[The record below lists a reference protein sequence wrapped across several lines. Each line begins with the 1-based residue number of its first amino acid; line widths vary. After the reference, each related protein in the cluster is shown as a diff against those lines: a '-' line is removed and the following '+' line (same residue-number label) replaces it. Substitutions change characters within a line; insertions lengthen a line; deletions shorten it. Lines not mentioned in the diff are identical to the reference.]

1 MDFRPGHKRSKAF
14 RFDDL
19 EAFVPKGESGPGG
32 GLGSRG
38 SINRGRGGAKLQ
50 ASISLEARFDA
61 SSTRIPNNSDAS
73 IDKGLGSE
81 ISDDNL
87 SRYSVRSD
95 ISGIGISRGLNRSS
109 TGSSPSLSSF
119 KFGASSVSVSRYSVR
134 SLLRHVAKSAPK
146 SRPMVLGNRDSEGTS
161 TEANSLHS
169 NSSSDV
175 CDDRYGLYRPLISAF
190 SFYDQERDWG
200 ALSTTS
206 TSEDGL
212 TELKEPLL
220 GNDSGL
226 TRTGT
231 LSPAR
236 QPSIHHP
243 ADHSGMPPLSGIINY
258 SSEDLSDVESL
269 SELGDYSLS
278 PSSFRSEYRASK
290 TVVYVFSP
298 LF

>member
-19 EAFVPKGESGPGG
+19 EAFVPKGEGGPG

-38 SINRGRGGAKLQ
+38 SINRGRGGAQLQ
-50 ASISLEARFDA
+50 ASVSLEARFGA
-61 SSTRIPNNSDAS
+61 SNTRIPNNSDAS
-73 IDKGLGSE
+73 IDKDLHSE
-81 ISDDNL
+81 ISGDSL

-95 ISGIGISRGLNRSS
+95 ISDIRISRRLNRSS
-109 TGSSPSLSSF
+109 ISGSSPSLSSF
-119 KFGASSVSVSRYSVR
+119 KTDASGVSVSRYSVR

-146 SRPMVLGNRDSEGTS
+146 SRPTVPENKDSEGTP
-161 TEANSLHS
+161 TEADSLHS
-169 NSSSDV
+169 SSSSGL

-212 TELKEPLL
+212 MELKEPLL
-220 GNDSGL
+220 GYDSEL

-231 LSPAR
+231 LSLAR
-236 QPSIHHP
+236 QQSIHHP
-243 ADHSGMPPLSGIINY
+243 ADHPGMPPLSGIANY

-290 TVVYVFSP
+290 TVAYVFSP
-298 LF
+298 LL